1 MAILFH
7 ASLADLCAL
16 ALACISVEG
25 EVLFLCCKG
34 ILHSLSRE
42 PTSCLH
48 TRRCLV
54 LTGTEESY
62 DLVGGPDVL
71 GPRMSRRVDTVCIS
85 ALRPGTVIVGLSSIF
100 QHKRSGAVWIH
111 TREVFSVLMMG
122 NVQTRD
128 AKQAECL

>member
-1 MAILFH
+1 MYGYMFH
-7 ASLADLCAL
+7 ALLADLCAL

-34 ILHSLSRE
+34 ILHSLSHE

-54 LTGTEESY
+54 LTGTEELY

-71 GPRMSRRVDTVCIS
+71 GPRMSRRVDTRV
-85 ALRPGTVIVGLSSIF
+85 
-100 QHKRSGAVWIH
+100 H
-111 TREVFSVLMMG
+111 
-122 NVQTRD
+122 
-128 AKQAECL
+128 

>member
-1 MAILFH
+1 MYGYMFH
-7 ASLADLCAL
+7 ALLADLCAL

-34 ILHSLSRE
+34 ILHSLSHE

-62 DLVGGPDVL
+62 NLVGGPDVL
-71 GPRMSRRVDTVCIS
+71 GPRMSRRVDTR
-85 ALRPGTVIVGLSSIF
+85 ALRPGTVIEGLSSNF
-100 QHKRSGAVWIH
+100 QHKRGGSSLWTH
-111 TREVFSVLMMG
+111 TRDG
-122 NVQTRD
+122 
-128 AKQAECL
+128 ECPN